1 MMGRRRGMDAHS
13 RCASELL
20 LGRRRCLGD
29 EGLRLGNFSILLA
42 PSLPSI
48 RRGARRRDLRL
59 KKTLEMWRNRF
70 CSSKV
75 CFFIFYVICLPRPGV
90 HDIDPLVYNLWSPGG
105 VNTGGSARDV
115 EGESRVQHR
124 ARISR
129 GYVSAAISLRR
140 GQERYRER
148 RRSLL

>member
-1 MMGRRRGMDAHS
+1 MDAHS

-70 CSSKV
+70 CSKCVFS
-75 CFFIFYVICLPRPGV
+75 FFTLFACRGRVSTTLTLWYTTCGV
-90 HDIDPLVYNLWSPGG
+90 LEASTQAAPLATWRVSLAS
-105 VNTGGSARDV
+105 SIAR
-115 EGESRVQHR
+115 EFHG
-124 ARISR
+124 AT
-129 GYVSAAISLRR
+129 
-140 GQERYRER
+140 
-148 RRSLL
+148 